1 MALGVT
7 VFDSSHLFTHEGPPT
22 SGWARVVEEEPGCGG
37 TDGAPVLQGHRWGRG
52 DQRCGQGHGGGR
64 CGSGISHSEQTE
76 RSGARVRRGA
86 AGGSARDRL
95 QVWEPHSSDLLGSRK
110 WAGDSAPGQLGPFVQ
125 LQALYFSGAVCF
137 PLQAKLQFLPQAIM
151 PCLGTSRSLFCVAE

>member
-1 MALGVT
+1 MALCVT

-37 TDGAPVLQGHRWGRG
+37 TDGVLVLQGHRWGRG

-64 CGSGISHSEQTE
+64 CGSSISHSERTE
-76 RSGARVRRGA
+76 QSRARVRRGA
-86 AGGSARDRL
+86 TQGSARDRL
-95 QVWEPHSSDLLGSRK
+95 WEPHSSDLLGSRE
-110 WAGDSAPGQLGPFVQ
+110 WAGDSAPGQLEPFVQ
-125 LQALYFSGAVCF
+125 LQALYFSGAVWF

-151 PCLGTSRSLFCVAE
+151 PCLATSLALFCVAE